1 LWAVRRVGFLLD
13 EIRLHGESPELRDEA
28 TDLARKFGIVTPYTA
43 YLIMEDESRH
53 SIPAQSRSFWNF
65 EQDHSTSGQLKQGW
79 DAFREE
85 KSGDGA
91 VASARAGLAMK
102 WADSP
107 NVGTFNSLM
116 ESSRALNTPNATVGG
131 GSASPQEAQ
140 TTTLAYARQER
151 FAGGK
156 SFFWND
162 SRWVDSS
169 VQKFSEAKHVRIQ
182 FNSQEYFDFIAKCP
196 QALPWLA
203 LGQNVQFILGGLVY
217 EIYE

>member
-1 LWAVRRVGFLLD
+1 
-13 EIRLHGESPELRDEA
+13 LHGESPELRDEA

-53 SIPAQSRSFWNF
+53 SVPAQSRSFLNF
-65 EQDHSTSGQLKQGW
+65 EQDHSTSGQLKQSW

-116 ESSRALNTPNATVGG
+116 ESSRVLNRPESTVGA
-131 GSASPQEAQ
+131 GSASSQEAH
-140 TTTLAYARQER
+140 TTTLAYARQEQ

-162 SRWVDSS
+162 ARWVDSA
-169 VQKFSEAKHVRIQ
+169 VQKFPGAKHVRIQ
-182 FNSQEYFDFIAKCP
+182 FDSQEYFDFIAKRP

-203 LGQNVQFILGGLVY
+203 LGQNVQFVLGGIVY
-217 EIYE
+217 EVSE